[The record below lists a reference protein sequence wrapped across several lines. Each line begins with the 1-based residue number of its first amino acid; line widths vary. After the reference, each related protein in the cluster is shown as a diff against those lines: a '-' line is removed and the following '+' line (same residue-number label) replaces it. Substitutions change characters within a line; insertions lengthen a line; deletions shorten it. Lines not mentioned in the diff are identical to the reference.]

1 MSCKNS
7 VDVVVQ
13 GRYDSKIVEFQCG
26 NTDHHGHRVTCDSC
40 LNDPQEMQAIRNNQA
55 NISDAYCIFIEDE
68 LFVKNLHIAEY
79 SNGGRSNHEPKRA
92 RKLLLNRQEL
102 GKMIGKVKEKGM
114 SVIPIRLFINDKGKA
129 KLEITLAK
137 GKKIYDKRESI
148 KEKDQKRDIAREQ
161 STRK

>member
-1 MSCKNS
+1 MSSKVNIKNRKAS
-7 VDVVVQ
+7 FEYQFIDKYIA
-13 GRYDSKIVEFQCG
+13 GIMLLGTEIKS
-26 NTDHHGHRVTCDSC
+26 
-40 LNDPQEMQAIRNNQA
+40 IRNNQA
-55 NISDAYCIFIEDE
+55 NISDSHCVFIEDE
-68 LFVKNLHIAEY
+68 LFVRNLHIAEY
-79 SNGGRSNHEPKRA
+79 SNGGHNNHEPKRE

-129 KLEITLAK
+129 KLEIALAK

>member
-1 MSCKNS
+1 MSSKVNIKNRKAS
-7 VDVVVQ
+7 FEYQFIDKYVA
-13 GRYDSKIVEFQCG
+13 GIMLLGTEIKS
-26 NTDHHGHRVTCDSC
+26 
-40 LNDPQEMQAIRNNQA
+40 IRNNQA
-55 NISDAYCIFIEDE
+55 NISDAYCVFIKDE

-102 GKMIGKVKEKGM
+102 RKMLVKVKQKGM
-114 SVIPIRLFINDKGKA
+114 SIIPIRLFINDKGKA